1 MGAVVASCWP
11 TAVAQPRRRGCR
23 VVTDPAPKAKG
34 RRVRTDPAPR
44 AKGRRVTTDPAP
56 KAPGRRSRAESPRA
70 PGHHRPRAESPRA
83 PGHDRPRASRATAPA
98 HDSSHVTPP
107 PPPGHPQT
115 SVADPPAPDHDGPP
129 VTHPTVPTHGLYGR
143 TFTADEVQRLV
154 QAATA
159 PLLDAEV
166 RLLQAL
172 IQRLANYGE
181 DPALPEARRRAG
193 ASVRQRH
200 RAMLIEKLTVVGRA
214 VDVLQRTLKTRKAL
228 ATDTAS
234 ALYQLLDEAAAYIED
249 DPPPA
254 EQPPDEHGD
263 QGALPSDIPTFKPL
277 KTRAESS

>member
-1 MGAVVASCWP
+1 MHDESGALRAPDGSSRSIMLP
-11 TAVAQPRRRGCR
+11 DRGGAATPPR
-23 VVTDPAPKAKG
+23 V
-34 RRVRTDPAPR
+34 
-44 AKGRRVTTDPAP
+44 
-56 KAPGRRSRAESPRA
+56 PGRN
-70 PGHHRPRAESPRA
+70 RPRAESPRA
-83 PGHDRPRASRATAPA
+83 PGHDRPRASRATVPA

-115 SVADPPAPDHDGPP
+115 SVTDPPAPGYDYPP
-129 VTHPTVPTHGLYGR
+129 VTHPTVPTHALYGR
-143 TFTADEVQRLV
+143 TFTADEGQRLV

-166 RLLQAL
+166 RLLQVL

-234 ALYQLLDEAAAYIED
+234 ALYQLLDEAAAYMED
-249 DPPPA
+249 QPPPA
-254 EQPPDEHGD
+254 EPLPDEHD
-263 QGALPSDIPTFKPL
+263 QKGAQPGPLPTFLPL
-277 KTRAESS
+277 KTDADSA

>member
-1 MGAVVASCWP
+1 MHDESGAQVAPDGSSRRIMLADRGGAATP
-11 TAVAQPRRRGCR
+11 PR
-23 VVTDPAPKAKG
+23 VPG
-34 RRVRTDPAPR
+34 RNRPR
-44 AKGRRVTTDPAP
+44 AESPRAP
-56 KAPGRRSRAESPRA
+56 DHNRSRAESPRA
-70 PGHHRPRAESPRA
+70 PGQNRSRAESSRA

-166 RLLQAL
+166 RLLQVL